1 MKSINS
7 RQARRLAAAVLA
19 LSLAFGSP
27 AFAAAA
33 ETKSNISTRSS
44 VNTQRF
50 TDVGDQHWAVKHIAK
65 LASLGVIEGYEKG
78 EYRPENSVSQ
88 QEVIVMALRFMGLES
103 EVMKSK
109 AGTALPFSVDNF
121 FKPYVAYA
129 IDRGLIN
136 IQEETANGTN
146 AKTAWGAKEASREWV
161 AKLVI
166 RAIGKQEQANQQTQ
180 SSSSFTDSKDFS
192 SWAADYINAA
202 VSLKI
207 VQGFEDNSFKPK
219 DKVTRAQ
226 MATFLSRADKES
238 SSRSSRVAT
247 GYVMELTDRKISVLN
262 ANGQTT
268 EYTLSSD
275 TVLYSGKDDSRISL
289 SNIKLTN
296 EVYLVQN
303 QGAALYIELTNDQQK
318 METYEGTLTEVFVDR
333 MMASIQRNGKNELY
347 DLFPTVTVTDKD
359 GRGLSLSSL
368 TPGSIVELKRN
379 TLLKESKIS
388 QIVLKQTPLSKSSEG
403 TVLSLNKEQ
412 NQVTFLEQGTGLNES
427 FALTTRTVVKLQD
440 GSMADL
446 SKLRVGDAVSYEV
459 KANELQ
465 VVSIKKP
472 ADFSQSVEGTMA
484 SLSSD
489 KRILTI
495 NKAGGSL
502 GAYHIADNAI
512 ISIDGLTNPSLFDI
526 EAGDQLKMDL
536 INDKIVKISVTSRS
550 AKQFI
555 YAEILSYDANSKV
568 VTIKTESDGVGAY
581 RLTDNTNIRYM
592 GGPIQQSNF
601 QSSFVGNGNG
611 NDRKRVDLK
620 VSKDKIVQIE
630 TTMNVEGTIAQINT
644 SNITNDLTIR
654 TAGGQNITF
663 KVNYGAPVEMFNK
676 ANGTISDLKVG
687 DAIRVTLTGNQDFVT
702 NLMAKKTGVYKVLV
716 TNPSTNQVTAKDET
730 GSQLTFK
737 VENNDQIINPGK
749 QSRAFSDI
757 LIDEYVKAS
766 FSGTKL
772 DNLQLLNSVR
782 GKVTNVDVAAGTL
795 TIQDFQ
801 GNIQV
806 ITVGQQFTIR
816 QNANTSAALNTIKQN
831 DRVEIIR
838 DAKDKAIIQ
847 VATATKRTVSSYDTV
862 LNQLLLKPTTNNDKT
877 SYNLFAKAY
886 LHKGTQTVAPSTFME
901 NEEVMVYVID
911 DKIFEIEKP

>member
-27 AFAAAA
+27 VFAAAA
-33 ETKSNISTRSS
+33 ETKSNISTGSS
-44 VNTQRF
+44 VSSQRF
-50 TDVGDQHWAVKHIAK
+50 TDVGDQHWAIKHVTK

-103 EVMKSK
+103 EVTKSK
-109 AGTALPFSVDNF
+109 AGTALPFTVDNF

-129 IDRGLIN
+129 IDHGLIN
-136 IQEETANGTN
+136 IQEETAEGTN

-166 RAIGKQEQANQQTQ
+166 RAIGKQELANQQAQ
-180 SSSSFTDSKDFS
+180 SSSSFTDSKNFS
-192 SWAADYINAA
+192 SWAAGYINAA

-226 MATFLSRADKES
+226 MATFLSRADKEAT
-238 SSRSSRVAT
+238 SRSSRVVT

-275 TVLYSGKDDSRISL
+275 TALYSGKDDSRISL

-318 METYEGTLTEVFVDR
+318 METYEGTLAEIFTDR

-368 TPGSIVELKRN
+368 TPGSVVELKRN

-388 QIVLKQTPLSKSSEG
+388 QIVLKQTPVSKTSEG
-403 TVLSLNKEQ
+403 TVLSLNKDS
-412 NQVTFLEQGTGLNES
+412 NQVTFLEQGTGQNES
-427 FALTTRTVVKLQD
+427 FTLTTRTVVKLQD
-440 GSMADL
+440 GTTADL

-465 VVSIKKP
+465 VVSVKKP

-512 ISIDGLTNPSLFDI
+512 ITIDGLTNPSLFDI
-526 EAGDQLKMDL
+526 ESGDQLKMDL
-536 INDKIVKISVTSRS
+536 VNDKIVKISVTSRS
-550 AKQFI
+550 VKQFV
-555 YAEILSYDANSKV
+555 YATILSYDANSKV
-568 VTIKTESDGVGAY
+568 VTISTESEGVGAY
-581 RLTDNTNIRYM
+581 RLTDNTIIRFM

-601 QSSFVGNGNG
+601 QSTFIGNG
-611 NDRKRVDLK
+611 NDKKRVDLK

-630 TTMNVEGTIAQINT
+630 STMNVEGTIAQINT

-654 TAGGQNITF
+654 TAGGQNLTF

-676 ANGTISDLKVG
+676 TNGTITDLKVG
-687 DAIRVTLTGNQDFVT
+687 DAIRLTLTGNQDFVT

-716 TNPSTNQVTAKDET
+716 TNSSTNQVTAKDET

-749 QSRAFSDI
+749 QSHAFSDI

-795 TIQDFQ
+795 TVQDFQ

-838 DAKDKAIIQ
+838 DANDKAIIQ

-862 LNQLLLKPTTNNDKT
+862 LNQLLLKPTANNDKT

>member
-27 AFAAAA
+27 VFAAAA
-33 ETKSNISTRSS
+33 ETKSNISTGSS
-44 VNTQRF
+44 VSSQRF
-50 TDVGDQHWAVKHIAK
+50 TDVGDQHWAIKHVTK

-103 EVMKSK
+103 EVTKSK
-109 AGTALPFSVDNF
+109 AGTALPFTVDNF

-129 IDRGLIN
+129 IDHGLIN
-136 IQEETANGTN
+136 IQEETADGTN

-166 RAIGKQEQANQQTQ
+166 RAIGKQELANQQAQ
-180 SSSSFTDSKDFS
+180 SSSSFTDSKNFS
-192 SWAADYINAA
+192 SWAAGYINAA

-238 SSRSSRVAT
+238 TSRSSRVVT

-275 TVLYSGKDDSRISL
+275 TALYSGKDDSRISL

-318 METYEGTLTEVFVDR
+318 METYEGTLAEIFTDR

-368 TPGSIVELKRN
+368 TPGSVVELKRN

-388 QIVLKQTPLSKSSEG
+388 QIVLKQTPVSKTSEG
-403 TVLSLNKEQ
+403 TVLSLNKDS
-412 NQVTFLEQGTGLNES
+412 NQVTFLEQGTGQNES
-427 FALTTRTVVKLQD
+427 FTLTTRTVVRLQD
-440 GSMADL
+440 GTTADL

-465 VVSIKKP
+465 VVSVKKP

-512 ISIDGLTNPSLFDI
+512 ITIDGLTNPSLFDI
-526 EAGDQLKMDL
+526 ESGDQLKMDL
-536 INDKIVKISVTSRS
+536 VNDKIVKISVTSRS
-550 AKQFI
+550 VKQFV
-555 YAEILSYDANSKV
+555 YATILSYDANSKV
-568 VTIKTESDGVGAY
+568 VTISTESDGVGAY
-581 RLTDNTNIRYM
+581 RLTDNTTIRFM
-592 GGPIQQSNF
+592 GGPVQQSNF
-601 QSSFVGNGNG
+601 QSTFIGNG
-611 NDRKRVDLK
+611 NDKKRVDLK

-630 TTMNVEGTIAQINT
+630 STMNVEGTIAQINT

-654 TAGGQNITF
+654 TAGGQNLTF

-676 ANGTISDLKVG
+676 TNGTISDLKVG
-687 DAIRVTLTGNQDFVT
+687 DGIRLTLTGNQDFVT

-716 TNPSTNQVTAKDET
+716 TNSSTNQVTAKDET

-749 QSRAFSDI
+749 QSHAFSDI

-772 DNLQLLNSVR
+772 DNLQLLNSMR

-795 TIQDFQ
+795 TVQDFQ

-838 DAKDKAIIQ
+838 DANDKAIIQ

-862 LNQLLLKPTTNNDKT
+862 LNQLLLKPTANNDKT

>member
-33 ETKSNISTRSS
+33 ETKSNISTGSS
-44 VNTQRF
+44 VSSQRF
-50 TDVGDQHWAVKHIAK
+50 TDVGDQHWAIKHVTK

-78 EYRPENSVSQ
+78 EYKPENSVSQ

-103 EVMKSK
+103 EVAKNK
-109 AGTALPFSVDNF
+109 TETALPFSVDKF

-136 IQEETANGTN
+136 IQEETADGTN

-166 RAIGKQEQANQQTQ
+166 RAIGKQELATQQAQ

-192 SWAADYINAA
+192 SWAAGYINAA

-238 SSRSSRVAT
+238 TSRSSRVAT

-275 TVLYSGKDDSRISL
+275 TAFYSGKDDSRISP

-318 METYEGTLTEVFVDR
+318 METYEGTLTEIFTDR

-368 TPGSIVELKRN
+368 TPGSIVELKKN

-388 QIVLKQTPLSKSSEG
+388 QIVLKQTPVSKTSEG
-403 TVLSLNKEQ
+403 TVLTLNKDQ
-412 NQVTFLEQGTGLNES
+412 NQVTFLEQGTGQNES
-427 FALTTRTVVKLQD
+427 FTLTTRTVVKLQD
-440 GSMADL
+440 GSTADL

-465 VVSIKKP
+465 VVSVKKP

-512 ISIDGLTNPSLFDI
+512 ITIDGLTNPSLFDI
-526 EAGDQLKMDL
+526 ESGDQLKMDL

-550 AKQFI
+550 VKQYI
-555 YAEILSYDANSKV
+555 YATILSYDANSKV
-568 VTIKTESDGVGAY
+568 VTISTESDGVGAY
-581 RLTDNTNIRYM
+581 RLTDNTIIRFM
-592 GGPIQQSNF
+592 GGPIQLSNF
-601 QSSFVGNGNG
+601 QSTFVGNGN
-611 NDRKRVDLK
+611 DKKKVDLK

-654 TAGGQNITF
+654 TAGGQNLTF

-676 ANGTISDLKVG
+676 TNGTISDLKVG
-687 DAIRVTLTGNQDFVT
+687 DAIRLTLTGTQDFVT

-716 TNPSTNQVTAKDET
+716 TNPSTSQVTVKDET

-749 QSRAFSDI
+749 QSHAFSDI
-757 LIDEYVKAS
+757 LVDEYVKAS

-838 DAKDKAIIQ
+838 DANDKAIIQ

-862 LNQLLLKPTTNNDKT
+862 LNQLLLKPTANNDKT

>member
-33 ETKSNISTRSS
+33 ETKSNISTGSS
-44 VNTQRF
+44 VNSQRF
-50 TDVGDQHWAVKHIAK
+50 TDVGDQHWAIKHVTK

-78 EYRPENSVSQ
+78 EYRPEHSVSQ

-103 EVMKSK
+103 EVAKSK
-109 AGTALPFSVDNF
+109 AGTALPFTVDNF

-136 IQEETANGTN
+136 IQEETADGTN

-166 RAIGKQEQANQQTQ
+166 RAIGKQELANQQAQ
-180 SSSSFTDSKDFS
+180 SSSSFADSKDFS
-192 SWAADYINAA
+192 SWASGYINAA

-226 MATFLSRADKES
+226 MATFLSRADKEAT
-238 SSRSSRVAT
+238 SRSSRVVT

-262 ANGQTT
+262 AKGETM

-275 TVLYSGKDDSRISL
+275 TALYSGKDDSRISL

-318 METYEGTLTEVFVDR
+318 METYEGTLAEIFTDR

-368 TPGSIVELKRN
+368 TPGSVVELKRN

-388 QIVLKQTPLSKSSEG
+388 QIVLKQTPVSKTSEG
-403 TVLSLNKEQ
+403 TVLSLNKDS
-412 NQVTFLEQGTGLNES
+412 NQVTFLEQGTGQNES
-427 FALTTRTVVKLQD
+427 FTLTTRTVVKLQD
-440 GSMADL
+440 GTTADL
-446 SKLRVGDAVSYEV
+446 SKLRVGDAVNYEV

-465 VVSIKKP
+465 VVSVKKP

-512 ISIDGLTNPSLFDI
+512 ITIDGLTNPSLFDI
-526 EAGDQLKMDL
+526 ESGDQLKMDL
-536 INDKIVKISVTSRS
+536 VNDKIVKVSVTSRS
-550 AKQFI
+550 VKQFV
-555 YAEILSYDANSKV
+555 YATILSYDANSKV
-568 VTIKTESDGVGAY
+568 VTISTESDGVGAY
-581 RLTDNTNIRYM
+581 RLTDNTTIRFM
-592 GGPIQQSNF
+592 GGPVQQSNF
-601 QSSFVGNGNG
+601 QSTFIGNG
-611 NDRKRVDLK
+611 NDKKRVDLK

-630 TTMNVEGTIAQINT
+630 STMNVEGTIAQINT

-654 TAGGQNITF
+654 TAGGQNLTF

-676 ANGTISDLKVG
+676 TNGTITDLKVG
-687 DAIRVTLTGNQDFVT
+687 DAIRLTLTGNQDFVT

-716 TNPSTNQVTAKDET
+716 TNSSTNQVTAKDET

-749 QSRAFSDI
+749 QSHAFSDI

-782 GKVTNVDVAAGTL
+782 GKVTNVDVGAGTL
-795 TIQDFQ
+795 TVQDFQ

-838 DAKDKAIIQ
+838 DANDKAIIQ

-862 LNQLLLKPTTNNDKT
+862 LNQLLLKPTANNDKT

>member
-27 AFAAAA
+27 VFAAAA
-33 ETKSNISTRSS
+33 ETKSNISTGSS
-44 VNTQRF
+44 VSSQRF
-50 TDVGDQHWAVKHIAK
+50 TDVGDQHWAIKHVTK

-103 EVMKSK
+103 EVTKSK
-109 AGTALPFSVDNF
+109 AGTALPFTVDNF

-129 IDRGLIN
+129 IDHGLIN
-136 IQEETANGTN
+136 IQEETADGTN

-166 RAIGKQEQANQQTQ
+166 RAIGKQELANQQAQ
-180 SSSSFTDSKDFS
+180 SSSSFTDSKNFS
-192 SWAADYINAA
+192 SWAAGYINAA

-238 SSRSSRVAT
+238 TSRSSRVVT

-275 TVLYSGKDDSRISL
+275 TALYSGKDDSRISL

-318 METYEGTLTEVFVDR
+318 METYEGTLAEIFTDR

-368 TPGSIVELKRN
+368 TPGSVVELKRN

-388 QIVLKQTPLSKSSEG
+388 QIVLKQTPVSKTSEG
-403 TVLSLNKEQ
+403 TVLSLNKDS
-412 NQVTFLEQGTGLNES
+412 NQVTFLEQGTGQNES
-427 FALTTRTVVKLQD
+427 FTLTTRTVVRLQD
-440 GSMADL
+440 GTTADL

-465 VVSIKKP
+465 VVSVKKP

-512 ISIDGLTNPSLFDI
+512 ITIDGLTNPSLFDI
-526 EAGDQLKMDL
+526 ESGDQLKMDL
-536 INDKIVKISVTSRS
+536 VNDKIVKISVTSRS
-550 AKQFI
+550 VKQFV
-555 YAEILSYDANSKV
+555 YATILSYDANSKV
-568 VTIKTESDGVGAY
+568 VTISTESDGVGAY
-581 RLTDNTNIRYM
+581 RLTDNTTIRFM
-592 GGPIQQSNF
+592 GGPVQQSNF
-601 QSSFVGNGNG
+601 QSTFIGNG
-611 NDRKRVDLK
+611 NDKKRVDLK

-630 TTMNVEGTIAQINT
+630 STMNVEGTIAQINT

-654 TAGGQNITF
+654 TAGGQNLTF

-676 ANGTISDLKVG
+676 TNGTISDLKVG
-687 DAIRVTLTGNQDFVT
+687 DAIRLTLTGNQDFVT

-716 TNPSTNQVTAKDET
+716 TNSSTNQVTAKDET

-749 QSRAFSDI
+749 QSHAFSDI

-772 DNLQLLNSVR
+772 DNLQLLNSMR

-795 TIQDFQ
+795 TVQDFQ

-838 DAKDKAIIQ
+838 DANDKAIIQ

-862 LNQLLLKPTTNNDKT
+862 LNQLLLKPTANNDKT

>member
-27 AFAAAA
+27 VFAAAA
-33 ETKSNISTRSS
+33 ETKSNISTGSS
-44 VNTQRF
+44 VNSQRF
-50 TDVGDQHWAVKHIAK
+50 TDVGDQHWAIKHVTK

-78 EYRPENSVSQ
+78 EYGPEKSVSQ

-103 EVMKSK
+103 EVAKSK
-109 AGTALPFSVDNF
+109 AGTALPFAVDNF

-136 IQEETANGTN
+136 IQEETADGTN

-166 RAIGKQEQANQQTQ
+166 RAIGKQELANQQAQ
-180 SSSSFTDSKDFS
+180 SSSSFTDSKNFS
-192 SWAADYINAA
+192 SWAAGYINAA

-226 MATFLSRADKES
+226 MATFLSRADKEAT
-238 SSRSSRVAT
+238 SRSSRVVT
-247 GYVMELTDRKISVLN
+247 GYVMEMTDRKISVLN

-275 TVLYSGKDDSRISL
+275 TALYSGKDDSRISL

-318 METYEGTLTEVFVDR
+318 METYEGTLAEIFTDR

-368 TPGSIVELKRN
+368 SPGSIVELKRN

-388 QIVLKQTPLSKSSEG
+388 QIVLKQTPVSKTSEG
-403 TVLSLNKEQ
+403 TVLSLNKDS
-412 NQVTFLEQGTGLNES
+412 NQVTFLEQGTGQNES
-427 FALTTRTVVKLQD
+427 FTLTARTVVKLQD
-440 GSMADL
+440 GTTADL

-465 VVSIKKP
+465 VVSVKKP

-512 ISIDGLTNPSLFDI
+512 ITIDGLTNPSLFDI
-526 EAGDQLKMDL
+526 ESGDQLKMDL
-536 INDKIVKISVTSRS
+536 VNDKIVKISVTSRS
-550 AKQFI
+550 VKQFI
-555 YAEILSYDANSKV
+555 YATILSYDANSKV
-568 VTIKTESDGVGAY
+568 VTISTESDGVGAY
-581 RLTDNTNIRYM
+581 RLTDNTTIRFM

-601 QSSFVGNGNG
+601 QSTFIGSG
-611 NDRKRVDLK
+611 NDKKRVDLK

-654 TAGGQNITF
+654 TAGGQNLTF
-663 KVNYGAPVEMFNK
+663 KVNFGAPVEMFNK
-676 ANGTISDLKVG
+676 TNGTISDLKVG
-687 DAIRVTLTGNQDFVT
+687 DAIRLTLTGNQDFVT

-716 TNPSTNQVTAKDET
+716 TNSSTNQVTAKDET

-749 QSRAFSDI
+749 QSHAFSDI

-795 TIQDFQ
+795 TVQDFQ

-862 LNQLLLKPTTNNDKT
+862 LNQLLLKPTANNDKT

>member
-33 ETKSNISTRSS
+33 ETKSNISTGSS
-44 VNTQRF
+44 VNSQRF
-50 TDVGDQHWAVKHIAK
+50 TDVGDQHWAIKHVTK

-78 EYRPENSVSQ
+78 EYRPEHSVSQ

-103 EVMKSK
+103 EVAKSK

-136 IQEETANGTN
+136 IQEETADGTN
-146 AKTAWGAKEASREWV
+146 AKTAWGSKEASREWV

-166 RAIGKQEQANQQTQ
+166 RAIGKQELANQQTQ

-192 SWAADYINAA
+192 SWAAGYINAA

-226 MATFLSRADKES
+226 MATFLSRADKEAT
-238 SSRSSRVAT
+238 SRSSRVVT
-247 GYVMELTDRKISVLN
+247 GYVMEITDRKISVLN

-275 TVLYSGKDDSRISL
+275 TALYSGKDDSRISL

-318 METYEGTLTEVFVDR
+318 METYEGTLAEIFTDR

-347 DLFPTVTVTDKD
+347 DLFPTVTVMDKD

-368 TPGSIVELKRN
+368 TPGSIVELKKN

-388 QIVLKQTPLSKSSEG
+388 QIVLKQTPVSKTSEG
-403 TVLSLNKEQ
+403 TVLSLNKDS
-412 NQVTFLEQGTGLNES
+412 NQVTFLEQGTGQNES
-427 FALTTRTVVKLQD
+427 FTLTARTVVKLQD
-440 GSMADL
+440 GTTTDL

-465 VVSIKKP
+465 VVSVKKP

-512 ISIDGLTNPSLFDI
+512 ITIDGLTNPSLFDI
-526 EAGDQLKMDL
+526 ESGDQLKMDL
-536 INDKIVKISVTSRS
+536 VNDKIVKISVTSRS
-550 AKQFI
+550 VKQFV
-555 YAEILSYDANSKV
+555 YATILSYDANSKV
-568 VTIKTESDGVGAY
+568 VTISTESDGVGAY
-581 RLTDNTNIRYM
+581 RLTDNTIIRFM
-592 GGPIQQSNF
+592 GGPVQQSNF
-601 QSSFVGNGNG
+601 QSTFIGNN
-611 NDRKRVDLK
+611 NDKKRVDLK

-630 TTMNVEGTIAQINT
+630 STMNVEGTIAQINT

-654 TAGGQNITF
+654 TAGGQNLTF

-676 ANGTISDLKVG
+676 TNGTITDLKVG
-687 DAIRVTLTGNQDFVT
+687 DAIRLTLTGNQDFVT
-702 NLMAKKTGVYKVLV
+702 NLMAKKKGVYKVLV
-716 TNPSTNQVTAKDET
+716 TNSSTNQVTAKDET

-749 QSRAFSDI
+749 QSHAFSDI

-795 TIQDFQ
+795 TVQDFQ

-838 DAKDKAIIQ
+838 DANDKAIIQ

-862 LNQLLLKPTTNNDKT
+862 LNQLLLKPTANNDKT

>member
-27 AFAAAA
+27 VFAAAA
-33 ETKSNISTRSS
+33 ETKSNISTGSS
-44 VNTQRF
+44 VNSQRF
-50 TDVGDQHWAVKHIAK
+50 TDVGDQHWAIKHVTK

-78 EYRPENSVSQ
+78 EYRPEHSVSQ

-103 EVMKSK
+103 EVTKSK
-109 AGTALPFSVDNF
+109 AGTALPFTVDNF

-136 IQEETANGTN
+136 IQEETADGTN
-146 AKTAWGAKEASREWV
+146 AKTAWGSKEASREWV

-166 RAIGKQEQANQQTQ
+166 RAIGKQELANQQAQ

-192 SWAADYINAA
+192 SWASGYINAA

-226 MATFLSRADKES
+226 MATFLSRADKEAT
-238 SSRSSRVAT
+238 SRSSRVVT
-247 GYVMELTDRKISVLN
+247 GYVMEMTDRKISVLN

-275 TVLYSGKDDSRISL
+275 TALYSGKDDSRISL

-318 METYEGTLTEVFVDR
+318 METYEGTLAEIFTDR

-368 TPGSIVELKRN
+368 TPGSIVELKKN

-388 QIVLKQTPLSKSSEG
+388 QIVLKQTPVSKTSEG
-403 TVLSLNKEQ
+403 TVLSLNKDS
-412 NQVTFLEQGTGLNES
+412 NQVTFLEQGTGQNES
-427 FALTTRTVVKLQD
+427 FTLTARTVVKLQD
-440 GSMADL
+440 GATTDL

-465 VVSIKKP
+465 VVSVKKP

-512 ISIDGLTNPSLFDI
+512 ITIDGLTNPSLFDI
-526 EAGDQLKMDL
+526 ESGDQLKMDL
-536 INDKIVKISVTSRS
+536 VNDKIVKISVTSRS
-550 AKQFI
+550 VKQFV
-555 YAEILSYDANSKV
+555 YATILSYDANSKV
-568 VTIKTESDGVGAY
+568 VTISTESDGVGAY
-581 RLTDNTNIRYM
+581 RLTDNTTIRFM
-592 GGPIQQSNF
+592 GGPVQQSNF
-601 QSSFVGNGNG
+601 QSTFIGNG
-611 NDRKRVDLK
+611 NDKKRVDLK

-630 TTMNVEGTIAQINT
+630 STMNVEGTIAQINT

-654 TAGGQNITF
+654 TAGGQNLTF

-676 ANGTISDLKVG
+676 TNGTITDLKVG
-687 DAIRVTLTGNQDFVT
+687 DAIRLTLTGNQDFVT
-702 NLMAKKTGVYKVLV
+702 NLMAKKKGVYKVLV
-716 TNPSTNQVTAKDET
+716 TNSSTNQVTAKDET

-749 QSRAFSDI
+749 QSHAFSDI

-795 TIQDFQ
+795 TVQDFQ

-838 DAKDKAIIQ
+838 DANDKAIIQ

-862 LNQLLLKPTTNNDKT
+862 LNQLLLKPTANNDKT

>member
-33 ETKSNISTRSS
+33 ETKSNISTGSS
-44 VNTQRF
+44 VNSQRF
-50 TDVGDQHWAVKHIAK
+50 TDVGDQHWAIKHVTK

-78 EYRPENSVSQ
+78 EYRPEHSVSQ

-103 EVMKSK
+103 EVAKSK
-109 AGTALPFSVDNF
+109 AGTALPFTVDNF

-136 IQEETANGTN
+136 IQEETADGTN
-146 AKTAWGAKEASREWV
+146 AKTAWGSKEASREWV

-166 RAIGKQEQANQQTQ
+166 RAIGKQELANQQAQ
-180 SSSSFTDSKDFS
+180 SSSSFADSKDFS
-192 SWAADYINAA
+192 SWASGYINAA

-226 MATFLSRADKES
+226 MATFLSRADKEAT
-238 SSRSSRVAT
+238 SRSSRVVT

-262 ANGQTT
+262 AKGETM

-275 TVLYSGKDDSRISL
+275 TALYSGKDDSRISL

-318 METYEGTLTEVFVDR
+318 METYEGTLAELFTDR

-368 TPGSIVELKRN
+368 TPGSVVELKRN

-388 QIVLKQTPLSKSSEG
+388 QIVLKQTPVSKTSEG
-403 TVLSLNKEQ
+403 TVLSLNKDS
-412 NQVTFLEQGTGLNES
+412 NQVTFLEQGTGQNES
-427 FALTTRTVVKLQD
+427 FTLTARTVVKLQD
-440 GSMADL
+440 GTTADL
-446 SKLRVGDAVSYEV
+446 SKLRVGDAVNYEV

-465 VVSIKKP
+465 VVSVKKP

-512 ISIDGLTNPSLFDI
+512 ITIDGLTNPSLFDI
-526 EAGDQLKMDL
+526 ESGDQLKMDL
-536 INDKIVKISVTSRS
+536 VNDKIVKISVTSRS
-550 AKQFI
+550 VKQFV
-555 YAEILSYDANSKV
+555 YATILSYDANSKV
-568 VTIKTESDGVGAY
+568 VTISTESDGVGAY
-581 RLTDNTNIRYM
+581 RLTDNTIIRFM

-601 QSSFVGNGNG
+601 QSTFIGNG
-611 NDRKRVDLK
+611 NDKKRVDLK

-630 TTMNVEGTIAQINT
+630 STMNVEGTIAQINT

-654 TAGGQNITF
+654 TAGGQNLTF

-676 ANGTISDLKVG
+676 TNGTITDLKVG
-687 DAIRVTLTGNQDFVT
+687 DAIRLTLTGNQDFVT

-716 TNPSTNQVTAKDET
+716 TNSSTNQVTAKDET

-749 QSRAFSDI
+749 QSHAFSDI

-795 TIQDFQ
+795 TVQDFQ

-838 DAKDKAIIQ
+838 DANDKAIIQ

-862 LNQLLLKPTTNNDKT
+862 LNQLLLKPTANNDKT

>member
-33 ETKSNISTRSS
+33 ETKSNISTGSS
-44 VNTQRF
+44 VNSQRF
-50 TDVGDQHWAVKHIAK
+50 TDVGDQHWAIKHVTK

-78 EYRPENSVSQ
+78 EYRPEHSVSQ

-103 EVMKSK
+103 EVTKSK

-136 IQEETANGTN
+136 IQEETADGTN
-146 AKTAWGAKEASREWV
+146 AKTAWGSKEASREWV

-166 RAIGKQEQANQQTQ
+166 RAIGKQELANQQTQ

-192 SWAADYINAA
+192 SWAAGYINAA

-226 MATFLSRADKES
+226 MATFLSRADKEAT
-238 SSRSSRVAT
+238 SRSSRVVT
-247 GYVMELTDRKISVLN
+247 GYVMEITDRKISVLN

-275 TVLYSGKDDSRISL
+275 TALYSGKDDSRISL

-318 METYEGTLTEVFVDR
+318 METYEGTLAEIFTDR

-368 TPGSIVELKRN
+368 TPGSIVELKKN

-388 QIVLKQTPLSKSSEG
+388 QIVLKQTPVSKTSEG
-403 TVLSLNKEQ
+403 TVLTLNKEQ
-412 NQVTFLEQGTGLNES
+412 NQVTFLEQGTGQNES
-427 FALTTRTVVKLQD
+427 FTLTTRTVVKLQD
-440 GSMADL
+440 GSTADL

-465 VVSIKKP
+465 VVSVKKP

-512 ISIDGLTNPSLFDI
+512 ITIEGLTNPSLFDI
-526 EAGDQLKMDL
+526 ESGDQLKMDL
-536 INDKIVKISVTSRS
+536 VNDKIVKVSVTSRS
-550 AKQFI
+550 VKQFV
-555 YAEILSYDANSKV
+555 YATILSYDANSKAV
-568 VTIKTESDGVGAY
+568 MISTESDGVGAY
-581 RLTDNTNIRYM
+581 RLTDNTIIRFM

-601 QSSFVGNGNG
+601 QSTFIGNG
-611 NDRKRVDLK
+611 NDKKRVDLK

-630 TTMNVEGTIAQINT
+630 STMNVEGTIAQINT

-654 TAGGQNITF
+654 TAGGQNLTF

-676 ANGTISDLKVG
+676 TNGTISDLKVG
-687 DAIRVTLTGNQDFVT
+687 DAIRLTLTPGQDFVT

-716 TNPSTNQVTAKDET
+716 TNSSTNQVTAKDET

-749 QSRAFSDI
+749 QSHAFSDI

-795 TIQDFQ
+795 TVQDFQ

-838 DAKDKAIIQ
+838 DANDKAIIQ

-862 LNQLLLKPTTNNDKT
+862 LNQLLLKPTANNDKT

>member
-33 ETKSNISTRSS
+33 ESKSNISTGSS
-44 VNTQRF
+44 VNSQRF
-50 TDVGDQHWAVKHIAK
+50 TDVGDQHWAIKHVTK

-78 EYRPENSVSQ
+78 EYRPEHSVSQ

-103 EVMKSK
+103 EVTKSK

-136 IQEETANGTN
+136 IQEETADGTN
-146 AKTAWGAKEASREWV
+146 AKTAWGSKEASREWV

-166 RAIGKQEQANQQTQ
+166 RAIGKQELANQQTQ

-192 SWAADYINAA
+192 SWAAGYINAA

-226 MATFLSRADKES
+226 MATFLSRADKEAT
-238 SSRSSRVAT
+238 SRSSRVVT
-247 GYVMELTDRKISVLN
+247 GYVMEITDRKISVLN

-275 TVLYSGKDDSRISL
+275 TALYSGKDDSRISL

-318 METYEGTLTEVFVDR
+318 METYEGTLAEIFTDR

-368 TPGSIVELKRN
+368 TPGSIVELKKN

-388 QIVLKQTPLSKSSEG
+388 QIVLKQTPVSKTSEG
-403 TVLSLNKEQ
+403 TVLTLNKEQ
-412 NQVTFLEQGTGLNES
+412 NQVTFLEQGTGQNES
-427 FALTTRTVVKLQD
+427 FTLTTRTVVKLQD
-440 GSMADL
+440 GSTADL

-465 VVSIKKP
+465 VVSVKKP

-512 ISIDGLTNPSLFDI
+512 ITIEGLTNPSLFDI
-526 EAGDQLKMDL
+526 ESGDQLKMDL
-536 INDKIVKISVTSRS
+536 VNDKIVKVSVTSRS
-550 AKQFI
+550 VKQFV
-555 YAEILSYDANSKV
+555 YATILSYDANSKAV
-568 VTIKTESDGVGAY
+568 MISTESDGVGAY
-581 RLTDNTNIRYM
+581 RLTDNTIIRFM

-601 QSSFVGNGNG
+601 QSTFIGNG
-611 NDRKRVDLK
+611 NDKKRVDLK

-630 TTMNVEGTIAQINT
+630 STMNVEGTIAQINT

-654 TAGGQNITF
+654 TAGGQNLTF

-676 ANGTISDLKVG
+676 TNGTISDLKVG
-687 DAIRVTLTGNQDFVT
+687 DAIRLTLTPGQDFVT

-716 TNPSTNQVTAKDET
+716 TNSSTNQVTAKDET

-749 QSRAFSDI
+749 QSHAFSDI

-795 TIQDFQ
+795 TVQDFQ

-838 DAKDKAIIQ
+838 DANDKAIIQ

-862 LNQLLLKPTTNNDKT
+862 LNQLLLKPTANNDKT

>member
-27 AFAAAA
+27 VFAAAA
-33 ETKSNISTRSS
+33 ETKSNISTGSS
-44 VNTQRF
+44 VNSQRF
-50 TDVGDQHWAVKHIAK
+50 TDVGDQHWAIKHVTK

-103 EVMKSK
+103 EVAKSK
-109 AGTALPFSVDNF
+109 AGTALPFAVDNF

-129 IDRGLIN
+129 IDHGLIN
-136 IQEETANGTN
+136 IQEETADGSN

-166 RAIGKQEQANQQTQ
+166 RAIGKQELANQQAQ
-180 SSSSFTDSKDFS
+180 SSSSFTDSKNFS
-192 SWAADYINAA
+192 SWASGYINAA

-226 MATFLSRADKES
+226 MATFLSRADKEAT
-238 SSRSSRVAT
+238 SRSSRVVS
-247 GYVMELTDRKISVLN
+247 GYVMEVTDRKISILN
-262 ANGQTT
+262 AKGETT

-275 TVLYSGKDDSRISL
+275 TALYSGKDDSRISL

-318 METYEGTLTEVFVDR
+318 METYEGTLAEIFTDR

-347 DLFPTVTVTDKD
+347 DLFPTVTVMDKD

-368 TPGSIVELKRN
+368 TPGSIVELKKN

-388 QIVLKQTPLSKSSEG
+388 QIVLKQTPVSKTSEG
-403 TVLSLNKEQ
+403 TVLSLNKDS
-412 NQVTFLEQGTGLNES
+412 NQVTFLEQGTGQNES
-427 FALTTRTVVKLQD
+427 FTLTARTVVKLQD
-440 GSMADL
+440 GTTTDL

-465 VVSIKKP
+465 VVSVKKP

-512 ISIDGLTNPSLFDI
+512 ITIDGLTNPSLFDI
-526 EAGDQLKMDL
+526 ESGDQLKMDL
-536 INDKIVKISVTSRS
+536 VNDKIVKISVTSRS
-550 AKQFI
+550 VKQFV
-555 YAEILSYDANSKV
+555 YATILSYDANSKV
-568 VTIKTESDGVGAY
+568 VTISTESDGVGAY
-581 RLTDNTNIRYM
+581 RLTDNTTIRFM
-592 GGPIQQSNF
+592 GGPVQQSNF
-601 QSSFVGNGNG
+601 QSTFIGNG
-611 NDRKRVDLK
+611 NDKKRVDLK

-630 TTMNVEGTIAQINT
+630 STMNVEGTIAQINT

-654 TAGGQNITF
+654 TAGGQNLTF

-676 ANGTISDLKVG
+676 TNGTITDLKVG
-687 DAIRVTLTGNQDFVT
+687 DAIRLTLTGNQDFVT
-702 NLMAKKTGVYKVLV
+702 NLMAKKKGVYKVLV
-716 TNPSTNQVTAKDET
+716 TNSSTNQVTAKDET

-749 QSRAFSDI
+749 QSHAFSDI

-795 TIQDFQ
+795 TVQDFQ

-838 DAKDKAIIQ
+838 DANDKAIIQ

-862 LNQLLLKPTTNNDKT
+862 LNQLLLKPTANNDKT

>member
-33 ETKSNISTRSS
+33 ETKSNISEGSS
-44 VNTQRF
+44 VNSQRF
-50 TDVGDQHWAVKHIAK
+50 TDVGDKHWAIKHVTK

-78 EYRPENSVSQ
+78 EYKPENSVSQ

-103 EVMKSK
+103 EVAKSK
-109 AGTALPFSVDNF
+109 TETALPFSVDKF

-136 IQEETANGTN
+136 IQEETADGTN

-166 RAIGKQEQANQQTQ
+166 RAIGKQELATQQAQ

-192 SWAADYINAA
+192 SWAAGYINAA

-238 SSRSSRVAT
+238 TSRSSRVAT

-275 TVLYSGKDDSRISL
+275 TAFYSGKDDSRISP

-318 METYEGTLTEVFVDR
+318 METYEGTLTEIFTDR

-368 TPGSIVELKRN
+368 TPGSIVELKKN

-388 QIVLKQTPLSKSSEG
+388 QIVLKQTPVSKTSEG
-403 TVLSLNKEQ
+403 TVLTLNKDQ
-412 NQVTFLEQGTGLNES
+412 NQVTFLEQGTGQNES
-427 FALTTRTVVKLQD
+427 FTLTTRTVVKLQD
-440 GSMADL
+440 GSTADL

-465 VVSIKKP
+465 VVSVKKP
-472 ADFSQSVEGTMA
+472 ADSSDSVEGTMA

-512 ISIDGLTNPSLFDI
+512 ITIDGLTNPSLFDI
-526 EAGDQLKMDL
+526 ESGDQLKMDL

-550 AKQFI
+550 VKQFV
-555 YAEILSYDANSKV
+555 YATILSYDANSKAV
-568 VTIKTESDGVGAY
+568 MISTESDGVGAY
-581 RLTDNTNIRYM
+581 RLTDNTNIRFM
-592 GGPIQQSNF
+592 GGPVQLSNF
-601 QSSFVGNGNG
+601 QSTFIGNG
-611 NDRKRVDLK
+611 NDKRKVDLK
-620 VSKDKIVQIE
+620 VSKDRVVQIE

-644 SNITNDLTIR
+644 SNITNDITIR
-654 TAGGQNITF
+654 TAGGQNLTF

-676 ANGTISDLKVG
+676 TNGTISDLKVG
-687 DAIRVTLTGNQDFVT
+687 DAVRLTLSSGQDFVV

-716 TNPSTNQVTAKDET
+716 TNPSTSQVTVKDET

-749 QSRAFSDI
+749 QSHAFSDI
-757 LIDEYVKAS
+757 LVDEYVKAS

-838 DAKDKAIIQ
+838 DANDKAIIQ

-862 LNQLLLKPTTNNDKT
+862 LNQLLLKPTANNDKT

>member
-33 ETKSNISTRSS
+33 ETKSNISTGSS
-44 VNTQRF
+44 VNSQRF
-50 TDVGDQHWAVKHIAK
+50 TDVGDQHWAIKHVTK

-78 EYRPENSVSQ
+78 EYRPEHSVSQ

-103 EVMKSK
+103 EVTKSK

-136 IQEETANGTN
+136 IQEETADGTN
-146 AKTAWGAKEASREWV
+146 AKTAWGSKEASREWV

-166 RAIGKQEQANQQTQ
+166 RAIGKQELASQQTQ

-192 SWAADYINAA
+192 SWAAGYINAA

-238 SSRSSRVAT
+238 TSRSSRVVT
-247 GYVMELTDRKISVLN
+247 GYVMEITDRKISVLN

-275 TVLYSGKDDSRISL
+275 TALYSGKDDSRISL

-318 METYEGTLTEVFVDR
+318 METYEGTLAEIFTDR

-368 TPGSIVELKRN
+368 TPGSIVELKKN

-388 QIVLKQTPLSKSSEG
+388 QIVLKQTPVSKTSEG
-403 TVLSLNKEQ
+403 TVLTLNKEQ
-412 NQVTFLEQGTGLNES
+412 NQVTFLEQGTGQNES
-427 FALTTRTVVKLQD
+427 FTLTTRTVVKLQD
-440 GSMADL
+440 GSTADL

-465 VVSIKKP
+465 VVSVKKP

-512 ISIDGLTNPSLFDI
+512 ITIEGLTNPSLFDI
-526 EAGDQLKMDL
+526 ESGDQLKMDL
-536 INDKIVKISVTSRS
+536 VNDKIVKVSVTSRS
-550 AKQFI
+550 VKQFV
-555 YAEILSYDANSKV
+555 YATILSYDANSKAV
-568 VTIKTESDGVGAY
+568 MISTESDGVGAY
-581 RLTDNTNIRYM
+581 RLTDNTIIRFM

-601 QSSFVGNGNG
+601 QSTFIGNG
-611 NDRKRVDLK
+611 NDKKRVDLK

-630 TTMNVEGTIAQINT
+630 STMNVEGTIAQINT

-654 TAGGQNITF
+654 TAGGQNLTF

-676 ANGTISDLKVG
+676 TNGTISDLKVG
-687 DAIRVTLTGNQDFVT
+687 DAIRLTLTPGQDFVT
-702 NLMAKKTGVYKVLV
+702 NLMAKKKGVYKVLV
-716 TNPSTNQVTAKDET
+716 TNSSTNQVTAKDET

-749 QSRAFSDI
+749 QSHAFSDI

-795 TIQDFQ
+795 TVQDFQ

-838 DAKDKAIIQ
+838 DANDKAIIQ

-862 LNQLLLKPTTNNDKT
+862 LNQLLLKPTANNDKT

>member
-27 AFAAAA
+27 VFAAAA
-33 ETKSNISTRSS
+33 ETKSNISTGSS
-44 VNTQRF
+44 VNSQRF
-50 TDVGDQHWAVKHIAK
+50 TDVGDQHWAIKHVTK

-78 EYRPENSVSQ
+78 EYGPEKSVSQ

-103 EVMKSK
+103 EVTKSK
-109 AGTALPFSVDNF
+109 AGTALPFTVDNF

-136 IQEETANGTN
+136 IQEETADGTN

-166 RAIGKQEQANQQTQ
+166 RAIGKQELANQQAQ

-192 SWAADYINAA
+192 SWAAGYINAA

-207 VQGFEDNSFKPK
+207 VQGFDDNSFKPK

-226 MATFLSRADKES
+226 MATFLSRADKEAT
-238 SSRSSRVAT
+238 SRSSRVVT

-275 TVLYSGKDDSRISL
+275 TALYSGKDDSRISL

-318 METYEGTLTEVFVDR
+318 METYEGTLAEIFTDR

-368 TPGSIVELKRN
+368 TPGSIVELKKN

-388 QIVLKQTPLSKSSEG
+388 QIVLKQTPVSKTSEG
-403 TVLSLNKEQ
+403 TVLTLNKDS
-412 NQVTFLEQGTGLNES
+412 NQVTFLEQGTGQNES
-427 FALTTRTVVKLQD
+427 FTLTARTVVKLQD
-440 GSMADL
+440 GTTTDL

-465 VVSIKKP
+465 VVSVKKP

-512 ISIDGLTNPSLFDI
+512 ITIDGLTNPSLFDI
-526 EAGDQLKMDL
+526 ESGDQLKMDL
-536 INDKIVKISVTSRS
+536 VNDKIVKISVTSRS
-550 AKQFI
+550 VKQFV
-555 YAEILSYDANSKV
+555 YATILSYDANSKAV
-568 VTIKTESDGVGAY
+568 MISTESDGVGAY
-581 RLTDNTNIRYM
+581 RLTDNTIIRFM

-601 QSSFVGNGNG
+601 QSTFIGNG
-611 NDRKRVDLK
+611 NDKKRVDLK

-630 TTMNVEGTIAQINT
+630 STMNVEGTIAQINT

-654 TAGGQNITF
+654 TAGGQNLTF

-676 ANGTISDLKVG
+676 TNGTISDLKVG
-687 DAIRVTLTGNQDFVT
+687 DAIRLTLTPGQDFVT
-702 NLMAKKTGVYKVLV
+702 NLMAKKKGVYKVLV
-716 TNPSTNQVTAKDET
+716 TNSSTNQVTAKDET
-730 GSQLTFK
+730 GAQLTFK

-749 QSRAFSDI
+749 QSHAFSDI

-795 TIQDFQ
+795 TVQDFQ

-838 DAKDKAIIQ
+838 DANDKAIIQ

>member
-33 ETKSNISTRSS
+33 ETKSNISTGSS
-44 VNTQRF
+44 VSSQRF
-50 TDVGDQHWAVKHIAK
+50 TDVGDQHWAIKHVTK

-78 EYRPENSVSQ
+78 EYKPENSVSQ

-103 EVMKSK
+103 EVAKSK
-109 AGTALPFSVDNF
+109 TETALPFSVDKF

-136 IQEETANGTN
+136 IQEETADGTN

-166 RAIGKQEQANQQTQ
+166 RAIGKQELATQQAQ

-192 SWAADYINAA
+192 SWAAGYINAA

-238 SSRSSRVAT
+238 TSRSSRVAT

-275 TVLYSGKDDSRISL
+275 TAFYSGKDDSRISP

-318 METYEGTLTEVFVDR
+318 METYEGTLTEIFTDR

-368 TPGSIVELKRN
+368 TPGSIVELKKN

-388 QIVLKQTPLSKSSEG
+388 QIVLKQTPVSKTSEG
-403 TVLSLNKEQ
+403 TVLTLNKDQ
-412 NQVTFLEQGTGLNES
+412 NQVTFLEQGTGQNES
-427 FALTTRTVVKLQD
+427 FTLTTRTVVKLQD
-440 GSMADL
+440 GSTADL

-465 VVSIKKP
+465 VVSVKKP

-512 ISIDGLTNPSLFDI
+512 ITIDGLTNPSLFDI
-526 EAGDQLKMDL
+526 ESGDQLKMDL

-550 AKQFI
+550 VKQYI
-555 YAEILSYDANSKV
+555 YATILSYDANSKV
-568 VTIKTESDGVGAY
+568 VTISTESDGVGAY
-581 RLTDNTNIRYM
+581 RLTDNTIIRFM
-592 GGPIQQSNF
+592 GGPIQLSNF
-601 QSSFVGNGNG
+601 QSTFVGNGN
-611 NDRKRVDLK
+611 DKKKVDLK

-654 TAGGQNITF
+654 TAGGQNLTF

-676 ANGTISDLKVG
+676 TNGTISDLKVG
-687 DAIRVTLTGNQDFVT
+687 DAIRLTLTGTQDFVT

-716 TNPSTNQVTAKDET
+716 TNPSTSQVTVKDET

-749 QSRAFSDI
+749 QSHAFSDI
-757 LIDEYVKAS
+757 LVDEYVKAS

-838 DAKDKAIIQ
+838 DANDKAIIQ

-862 LNQLLLKPTTNNDKT
+862 LNQLLLKPTANNDKT

>member
-27 AFAAAA
+27 VFAAAA
-33 ETKSNISTRSS
+33 ETKSNISTGSS
-44 VNTQRF
+44 VNSQRF
-50 TDVGDQHWAVKHIAK
+50 TDVGDQHWAIKHVTK

-103 EVMKSK
+103 EVAKSK
-109 AGTALPFSVDNF
+109 AGTALPFAVDNF

-129 IDRGLIN
+129 IDHGLIN
-136 IQEETANGTN
+136 IQEETADGSN

-166 RAIGKQEQANQQTQ
+166 RAIGKQELANQQAQ
-180 SSSSFTDSKDFS
+180 SSSSFTDSKNFS
-192 SWAADYINAA
+192 SWASGYINAA

-226 MATFLSRADKES
+226 MATFLSRADKEAT
-238 SSRSSRVAT
+238 SRSSRVVS
-247 GYVMELTDRKISVLN
+247 GYVMEVTDRKISILN

-275 TVLYSGKDDSRISL
+275 TALYSGKDDSRISL

-318 METYEGTLTEVFVDR
+318 METYEGTLAEIFTDR

-347 DLFPTVTVTDKD
+347 DLFPTVTVMDKD

-368 TPGSIVELKRN
+368 TPGSIVELKKN

-388 QIVLKQTPLSKSSEG
+388 QIVLKQTPVSKTSEG
-403 TVLSLNKEQ
+403 TVLSLNKDS
-412 NQVTFLEQGTGLNES
+412 NQVTFLEQGTGQNES
-427 FALTTRTVVKLQD
+427 FTLTARTVVKLQD
-440 GSMADL
+440 GTTTDL

-465 VVSIKKP
+465 VVSVKKP

-512 ISIDGLTNPSLFDI
+512 ITIDGLTNPSLFDI
-526 EAGDQLKMDL
+526 ESGDQLKMDL
-536 INDKIVKISVTSRS
+536 VNDKIVKISVTSRS
-550 AKQFI
+550 VKQFV
-555 YAEILSYDANSKV
+555 YATILSYDANSKV
-568 VTIKTESDGVGAY
+568 VTISTESDGVGAY
-581 RLTDNTNIRYM
+581 RLTDNTTIRFM
-592 GGPIQQSNF
+592 GGPVQQSNF
-601 QSSFVGNGNG
+601 QSTFIGNG
-611 NDRKRVDLK
+611 NDKKRVDLK

-630 TTMNVEGTIAQINT
+630 STMNVEGTIAQINT

-654 TAGGQNITF
+654 TAGGQNLTF

-676 ANGTISDLKVG
+676 TNGTITDLKVG
-687 DAIRVTLTGNQDFVT
+687 DAIRLTLTGNQDFVT
-702 NLMAKKTGVYKVLV
+702 NLMAKKKGVYKVLV
-716 TNPSTNQVTAKDET
+716 TNSSTNQVTAKDET

-749 QSRAFSDI
+749 QSHAFSDI

-795 TIQDFQ
+795 TVQDFQ

-838 DAKDKAIIQ
+838 DANDKAIIQ

-862 LNQLLLKPTTNNDKT
+862 LNQLLLKPTANNDKT

>member
-33 ETKSNISTRSS
+33 ETKSNISTGSS
-44 VNTQRF
+44 VNSQRF
-50 TDVGDQHWAVKHIAK
+50 TDVGDQHWAIKHVTK

-78 EYRPENSVSQ
+78 EYRPEHSVSQ

-103 EVMKSK
+103 EVAKSK
-109 AGTALPFSVDNF
+109 AGTALPFTVDNF

-136 IQEETANGTN
+136 IQEETADGTN

-166 RAIGKQEQANQQTQ
+166 RAIGKQELANQQAQ
-180 SSSSFTDSKDFS
+180 SSSSFADSKDFS
-192 SWAADYINAA
+192 SWASGYINAA

-226 MATFLSRADKES
+226 MATFLSRADKEAT
-238 SSRSSRVAT
+238 SRSSRVVT
-247 GYVMELTDRKISVLN
+247 GYVMEQTDRKISILN
-262 ANGQTT
+262 AKGETT

-275 TVLYSGKDDSRISL
+275 TALYSGKDDSRISL

-318 METYEGTLTEVFVDR
+318 METYEGTLAEIFTDR

-368 TPGSIVELKRN
+368 TPGSVVELKRN

-388 QIVLKQTPLSKSSEG
+388 QIVLKQTPVSKTSEG
-403 TVLSLNKEQ
+403 TVLSLNKDS
-412 NQVTFLEQGTGLNES
+412 NQVTFLEQGTGQNES
-427 FALTTRTVVKLQD
+427 FTLTTRTVVKLQD
-440 GSMADL
+440 GTTADL

-465 VVSIKKP
+465 VVSVKKP

-512 ISIDGLTNPSLFDI
+512 ITIEGLTNPSLFDI
-526 EAGDQLKMDL
+526 ESGDQLKMDL
-536 INDKIVKISVTSRS
+536 VNDKIVKISVTSRS
-550 AKQFI
+550 VKQFV
-555 YAEILSYDANSKV
+555 YATILSYDANSKV
-568 VTIKTESDGVGAY
+568 VTISTESDGVGAY
-581 RLTDNTNIRYM
+581 RLTDNTIIRFM

-601 QSSFVGNGNG
+601 QSTFIGNG
-611 NDRKRVDLK
+611 NDKKRVDLK

-630 TTMNVEGTIAQINT
+630 STMNVEGTIAQINT

-654 TAGGQNITF
+654 TAGGQNLTF

-676 ANGTISDLKVG
+676 TNGTITDLKVG
-687 DAIRVTLTGNQDFVT
+687 DAIRLTLTGNQDFVT

-716 TNPSTNQVTAKDET
+716 TNSSTNQVTAKDET

-749 QSRAFSDI
+749 QSHAFSDI

-795 TIQDFQ
+795 TVQDFQ

-838 DAKDKAIIQ
+838 DANDKAIIQ

-862 LNQLLLKPTTNNDKT
+862 LNQLLLKPTANNDKT

>member
-33 ETKSNISTRSS
+33 ETKSNISTGSS
-44 VNTQRF
+44 VNSQRF
-50 TDVGDQHWAVKHIAK
+50 TDVGDQHWAIKHVTK

-103 EVMKSK
+103 EVTKSK
-109 AGTALPFSVDNF
+109 AGTALPFTVDNF

-136 IQEETANGTN
+136 IQEETADGTN
-146 AKTAWGAKEASREWV
+146 AKTAWGSKEASREWV

-166 RAIGKQEQANQQTQ
+166 RAIGKQELANQQAQ
-180 SSSSFTDSKDFS
+180 SSSSFTDNKDFS
-192 SWAADYINAA
+192 SWASGYINAA

-226 MATFLSRADKES
+226 MATFLSRADKEAT
-238 SSRSSRVAT
+238 SRSSRVVT
-247 GYVMELTDRKISVLN
+247 GYVMEITDRKISILN
-262 ANGQTT
+262 AKGETT

-275 TVLYSGKDDSRISL
+275 TALYSGKDDSRISL

-318 METYEGTLTEVFVDR
+318 METYEGTLAEIFTDR

-368 TPGSIVELKRN
+368 TPGSIVELKKN

-388 QIVLKQTPLSKSSEG
+388 QIVLKQTPVSKTSEG
-403 TVLSLNKEQ
+403 TVLSLNKDS
-412 NQVTFLEQGTGLNES
+412 NQVTFLEQGTGQNES
-427 FALTTRTVVKLQD
+427 FTLTARTVVKLQD
-440 GSMADL
+440 GTTTDL

-465 VVSIKKP
+465 VVSVKKP

-512 ISIDGLTNPSLFDI
+512 IMIDGLTNPSLFDI
-526 EAGDQLKMDL
+526 ESGDQLKMDL
-536 INDKIVKISVTSRS
+536 VNDKIVKVSVTSRS
-550 AKQFI
+550 VKQFV
-555 YAEILSYDANSKV
+555 YATILSFDANSKV
-568 VTIKTESDGVGAY
+568 VTISTESDGVGAY
-581 RLTDNTNIRYM
+581 RLTDNTTIRFM
-592 GGPIQQSNF
+592 GGPVQQSNF
-601 QSSFVGNGNG
+601 QSTFIGNG
-611 NDRKRVDLK
+611 NDKKRVDLK

-630 TTMNVEGTIAQINT
+630 STMNVEGTIAQINT

-654 TAGGQNITF
+654 TAGGQNLTF

-676 ANGTISDLKVG
+676 TNGTISDLKVG
-687 DAIRVTLTGNQDFVT
+687 DAIRLTLTGNQDFVT
-702 NLMAKKTGVYKVLV
+702 NLMAKKKGVYKVLV
-716 TNPSTNQVTAKDET
+716 TNSSTNQVTAKDET

-749 QSRAFSDI
+749 QSHAFSDI

-795 TIQDFQ
+795 TVQDFQ

-838 DAKDKAIIQ
+838 DANDKAIIQ

-862 LNQLLLKPTTNNDKT
+862 LNQLLLKPTANSDKT

>member
-27 AFAAAA
+27 VFAAAA
-33 ETKSNISTRSS
+33 ETKSNISTGSS
-44 VNTQRF
+44 VNSQRF
-50 TDVGDQHWAVKHIAK
+50 TDVGDQHWAVKHVTK

-78 EYRPENSVSQ
+78 AYRPENSVSQ

-103 EVMKSK
+103 EVTKSK
-109 AGTALPFSVDNF
+109 AETALPFGVDDF

-136 IQEETANGTN
+136 IQEETADGTN

-166 RAIGKQEQANQQTQ
+166 RAIGKQDLANQQAQ
-180 SSSSFTDSKDFS
+180 SSSGFSDSKDFS
-192 SWAADYINAA
+192 SWASGYINAA
-202 VSLKI
+202 VSLKL
-207 VQGFEDNSFKPK
+207 VQGFDDNSFKPK

-226 MATFLSRADKES
+226 MATFLSRADKETT
-238 SSRSSRVAT
+238 SRSSRVVT

-275 TVLYSGKDDSRISL
+275 TAFYSGKDDSRISP

-296 EVYLVQN
+296 EVYLVQK
-303 QGAALYIELTNDQQK
+303 QGEALYIELTNDQQK
-318 METYEGTLTEVFVDR
+318 METYEGTLTEVFTDR

-347 DLFPTVTVTDKD
+347 DLYPTVTVTDKE

-368 TPGSIVELKRN
+368 SPGSIVELKRN

-388 QIVLKQTPLSKSSEG
+388 QIVLKQTPVSKTSEG

-412 NQVTFLEQGTGLNES
+412 NQVTFLEQGTGQNES
-427 FALTTRTVVKLQD
+427 FTLTTRTVVKLQD
-440 GSMADL
+440 GSTADL

-459 KANELQ
+459 KDNELQ
-465 VVSIKKP
+465 TVSVKKP
-472 ADFSQSVEGTMA
+472 ADSSDSIEGTMA

-512 ISIDGLTNPSLFDI
+512 ITIDGLTNPSLFDI
-526 EAGDQLKMDL
+526 ESGDQLKLDM

-550 AKQFI
+550 VKQFV
-555 YAEILSYDANSKV
+555 YATILSYDANSKAV
-568 VTIKTESDGVGAY
+568 MISTESDGVGAY
-581 RLTDNTNIRYM
+581 RLTDNTNIRFM
-592 GGPIQQSNF
+592 GGPVQLANF
-601 QSSFVGNGNG
+601 QNTFIGNG
-611 NDRKRVDLK
+611 NDKRKVDLK
-620 VSKDKIVQIE
+620 VSKDRVVQIE
-630 TTMNVEGTIAQINT
+630 TTQNVEGTIAQINT
-644 SNITNDLTIR
+644 SNLTNDLTIR
-654 TAGGQNITF
+654 TAGGQNLTF
-663 KVNYGAPVEMFNK
+663 KVNYGASVEMFNK
-676 ANGTISDLKVG
+676 TNSTISDLKVG
-687 DAIRVTLTGNQDFVT
+687 DAVRLTLASTQDFVVS
-702 NLMAKKTGVYKVLV
+702 LMAKKTGVYKVLV
-716 TNPSTNQVTAKDET
+716 TNSSTSQVTAKDET
-730 GSQLTFK
+730 GTQLTFK

-749 QSRAFSDI
+749 QSHAFSDI
-757 LIDEYVKAS
+757 LIDEYIKAS
-766 FSGTKL
+766 FNGSKL
-772 DNLQLLNSVR
+772 DSLQLLNSVR
-782 GKVTNVDVAAGTL
+782 GKVTNVDVTAGTL

-816 QNANTSAALNTIKQN
+816 QNANTSAALNTIKPN

-838 DAKDKAIIQ
+838 DANDKAIIQ
-847 VATATKRTVSSYDTV
+847 VATATKRTISSYDTV
-862 LNQLLLKPTTNNDKT
+862 LNQLLLKPTANNDKT